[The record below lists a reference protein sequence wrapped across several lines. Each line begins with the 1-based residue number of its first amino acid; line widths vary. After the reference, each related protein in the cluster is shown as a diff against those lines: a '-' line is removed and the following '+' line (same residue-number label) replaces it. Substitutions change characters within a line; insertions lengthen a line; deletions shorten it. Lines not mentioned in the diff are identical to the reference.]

1 MLHLLSLL
9 ILLFQTSAPPSP
21 VPKPQPSSSGDYV
34 VGAQDVLKV
43 TVFDEPQLSGTFRV
57 DADGTFTYPFLGR
70 IEAKGQTL
78 RTIERTLT
86 KLLADG
92 YVKRPQ
98 IAIEVE
104 EYRSR
109 NIFIVGEVR
118 TPGKYPLSG
127 QMTVIEAIAQAG
139 STTTNASSDL
149 LILRRAGGGGTDGGA
164 LTPGAPGVTQTLR
177 VSLADIEAGRQST
190 NVILQEGDT
199 VFVPRAE
206 RFYVT
211 GQVRSPGAYTYE
223 RGLTVLQA
231 ISLAGGL
238 SDRGSARGIKIVRMT
253 GGKKREIGVKLDDPI
268 EPNDT
273 IVVRQ
278 RLL

>member
-1 MLHLLSLL
+1 MFHLLSLL
-9 ILLFQTSAPPSP
+9 ILLFQTSAAPSSA
-21 VPKPQPSSSGDYV
+21 PKPQPSSSGDYV

-43 TVFDEPQLSGTFRV
+43 IVFDEPQLSGTFRV
-57 DADGTFTYPFLGR
+57 DADGAFTYPFLGR

-98 IAIEVE
+98 VAIEVE

-149 LILRRAGGGGTDGGA
+149 LILRRAGGAGTDGGA

-177 VSLADIEAGRQST
+177 VSLADIEAGRQAT

-223 RGLTVLQA
+223 RGMSVLQA

-238 SDRGSARGIKIVRMT
+238 SDRGSSRGIKIVRMT
-253 GGKKREIGVKLDDPI
+253 GGKKREIGVKLEDPI

>member
-1 MLHLLSLL
+1 MFHLLSLL
-9 ILLFQTSAPPSP
+9 ILLFQTSAAPSSA
-21 VPKPQPSSSGDYV
+21 PKPQPSTSGDYV

-43 TVFDEPQLSGTFRV
+43 LVFDEPQLSGTFRV

-70 IEAKGQTL
+70 IEARGQTL

-109 NIFIVGEVR
+109 SIFIVGEVR
-118 TPGKYPLSG
+118 TPGKYPLSAH
-127 QMTVIEAIAQAG
+127 MTVIEAIAQAG
-139 STTTNASSDL
+139 STTANASSEI
-149 LILRRAGGGGTDGGA
+149 LILRRGSGAAADGA
-164 LTPGAPGVTQTLR
+164 PLTPGAAGVTQTLR
-177 VSLADIEAGRQST
+177 VSLADIESGQQAA

-199 VFVPRAE
+199 IFVARAE

-211 GQVRSPGAYTYE
+211 GQVRSPGAYTFE
-223 RGLTVLQA
+223 RGMTVLQA

-238 SDRGSARGIKIVRMT
+238 SDRGSNRGIKIVRTT
-253 GGKKREIGVKLDDPI
+253 GGKKREVGVKLEDLI

>member
-1 MLHLLSLL
+1 MLHLLSLMVL
-9 ILLFQTSAPPSP
+9 VLQTSAPAPA
-21 VPKPQPSSSGDYV
+21 VPKAQPSSGDYI

-43 TVFDEPQLSGTFRV
+43 LVFDEPQLSGTFRV
-57 DADGTFTYPFLGR
+57 DADGTFTYPFVGR
-70 IEAKGQTL
+70 IEARGQTL

-109 NIFIVGEVR
+109 SIFIVGEVR
-118 TPGKYPLSG
+118 TPGKYPLSA

-139 STTTNASSDL
+139 STTTNASSEV
-149 LILRRAGGGGTDGGA
+149 LILRRGGGAAADGA
-164 LTPGAPGVTQTLR
+164 PLTPGATGVTQTLR
-177 VSLADIEAGRQST
+177 VSLTDIESGRQAA

-199 VFVPRAE
+199 IFVARAE

-223 RGLTVLQA
+223 RGMTVLQA

-238 SDRGSARGIKIVRMT
+238 SDRGSNRGIKIVRTT
-253 GGKKREIGVKLDDPI
+253 GGKKRQIGVKLEDVI

>member
-1 MLHLLSLL
+1 MLHLFSLMVFVL
-9 ILLFQTSAPPSP
+9 QTTAPARV
-21 VPKPQPSSSGDYV
+21 VPKAQPTSGDYV

-43 TVFDEPQLSGTFRV
+43 LVFDEPQLSGTFRV
-57 DADGTFTYPFLGR
+57 DADGAFTYPFIGR
-70 IEAKGQTL
+70 IEARGQTL
-78 RTIERTLT
+78 RAIERTLT

-98 IAIEVE
+98 VAIEVE

-109 NIFIVGEVR
+109 SIFIVGEVR
-118 TPGKYPLSG
+118 TPGKYPLTA

-139 STTTNASSDL
+139 STNANASSEV
-149 LILRRAGGGGTDGGA
+149 LILRRGGGAAADGA
-164 LTPGAPGVTQTLR
+164 PLTPGAAGVTQTLR
-177 VSLADIEAGRQST
+177 VSLADIESGQQAA
-190 NVILQEGDT
+190 NVVLQEGDT
-199 VFVPRAE
+199 IFVARAE

-211 GQVRSPGAYTYE
+211 GQVRSPGAYTFE
-223 RGLTVLQA
+223 RGMTVLQA

-238 SDRGSARGIKIVRMT
+238 SDRGSSRGIKIVRTT
-253 GGKKREIGVKLDDPI
+253 GGKKREIGVKLEDPI

>member
-1 MLHLLSLL
+1 MLHLFSLML
-9 ILLFQTSAPPSP
+9 LLFQVSAQAPA
-21 VPKPQPSSSGDYV
+21 VPKAQPLASGDYV
-34 VGAQDVLKV
+34 VSPQDVLKV
-43 TVFDEPQLSGTFRV
+43 IVFDEPQLSGSFRV
-57 DADGTFTYPFLGR
+57 DTDGTFTYPFLGR
-70 IEAKGQTL
+70 IEATGQTL

-86 KLLADG
+86 KLLSDG

-109 NIFIVGEVR
+109 NIFVVGEVR
-118 TPGKYPLSG
+118 TPGKYPLSA
-127 QMTVIEAIAQAG
+127 QMTLIEALAQAG
-139 STTTNASSDL
+139 STTTTASSEV
-149 LILRRAGGGGTDGGA
+149 LILRRGGRGATDGAA

-177 VSLADIEAGRQST
+177 VNLADMHAGREST
-190 NVILQEGDT
+190 NVVLQDGDT
-199 VFVPRAE
+199 IFVGRAE

-223 RGLTVLQA
+223 RGMTVLQA

-238 SDRGSARGIKIVRMT
+238 SDRGSNRGIKIVRT
-253 GGKKREIGVKLDDPI
+253 SGGKKRDISAKLEDLI

-273 IVVRQ
+273 IIVRQ